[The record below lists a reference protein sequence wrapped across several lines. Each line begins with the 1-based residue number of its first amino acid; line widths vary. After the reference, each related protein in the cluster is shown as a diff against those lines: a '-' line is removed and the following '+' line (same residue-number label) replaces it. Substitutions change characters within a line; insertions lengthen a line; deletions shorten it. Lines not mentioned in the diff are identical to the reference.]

1 MPAKKSATSKPA
13 ATRSPATR
21 GPVRPKAAAR
31 SADAASAPSYHHGNL
46 RAALV
51 EAGLAALESS
61 GNNDLSLRELARQV
75 GVSSNAAYRHFAG
88 KEALLVAL
96 ATEGFRRFAAALG
109 AAAMKEAWP
118 GEAFRAAGLAYVRFA
133 RANPGLF
140 RLMFGRFAS
149 GHRDADLDTA
159 SLQAFAG
166 LQNLV
171 ASTSGLPPDDPR
183 SLQRAMLAWSV
194 VHGLS
199 HLAMDGQLDSFTD
212 DVEAMIE
219 AVLSQ
224 APIDGVAQPC

>member
-1 MPAKKSATSKPA
+1 MAE
-13 ATRSPATR
+13 
-21 GPVRPKAAAR
+21 
-31 SADAASAPSYHHGNL
+31 APSYHHGNL

-61 GNNDLSLRELARQV
+61 GNSELSLRELARQV
-75 GVSSNAAYRHFAG
+75 GVSSNAAYRHFAD

-96 ATEGFRRFAAALG
+96 AAEGFRRFAASLG
-109 AAAMKEAWP
+109 QAAMQEAWP

-149 GHRDADLDTA
+149 GHRDADLDQA

-171 ASTSGLPPDDPR
+171 ASTSGLQPDDPR
-183 SLQRAMLAWSV
+183 ALQRAMLAWSV

>member
-1 MPAKKSATSKPA
+1 MPTKKTASNKPVA
-13 ATRSPATR
+13 E
-21 GPVRPKAAAR
+21 
-31 SADAASAPSYHHGNL
+31 APSYHHGNL

-61 GNNDLSLRELARQV
+61 GNSELSLRELARQV
-75 GVSSNAAYRHFAG
+75 GVSSNAAYRHFAD

-96 ATEGFRRFAAALG
+96 AAEGFRRFAASLG
-109 AAAMKEAWP
+109 QAAMQEAWP

-149 GHRDADLDTA
+149 GHRDADLDQA

-171 ASTSGLPPDDPR
+171 ASTSGLQPDDPR
-183 SLQRAMLAWSV
+183 ALQRAMLAWSV

-224 APIDGVAQPC
+224 APIDGAQPC